1 MTHRTCLVPSIAKLA
16 IYGGLAL
23 GMSAGVQQLAYAETM
38 PVASETGSVRSASG
52 SAAPAPE
59 SNSDPG
65 TTPAPAAPAP
75 SPAPAHAA
83 APAPQP
89 ASLAAAPTPAAAPAP
104 AHAAAVA
111 PESSTPDYWLR
122 EFKPTLSVAQYAKT
136 TVSAYDK
143 NGKKLDSLDGE
154 NAVRYEGTVELNIPV
169 GALLNSPP
177 VAPHEG
183 ENGSATSASSAS
195 SASTTTPT
203 TTPTPAASSEERP
216 FYYNSWPDRKPFES
230 LAHRDKGPV
239 FNYVL
244 SLPDLTTLTPSFA
257 TPNPAPVPAP
267 LSWSSATI
275 RNTFAYID
283 GDTISVS
290 IQGNKAIFSAHTKSG
305 LTWKELFSSNDI
317 AAIAPTV
324 KTATSST
331 TSSTTPSSN
340 SSNASATTPDTTPG
354 TTPAITAPATPTITP
369 GTTPTQA
376 PGVLTFKA
384 NYSLTKDQYNYLKDH
399 KKSTHILGAGEY
411 SGEWFDQKRQEE
423 MSTDQLTGPDLNQYL
438 FYYFTDQMN
447 HSVITGSAAAP
458 SYKELANNSVLH
470 TAHKFGAGGTV
481 SRVKYSDY
489 TDPAIDKDGYEIHTT
504 FKNAS
509 FKEALIPLEHW
520 LSGAIN
526 DLDSV
531 SIRDYTSTAT
541 VTFTLPDALDISP
554 IFQSNAG
561 ASNGTTTGTQNGTTN
576 GTPNG
581 STTGST
587 TGSPK
592 KHYAAQGDPTNP
604 TKIIQKD
611 PSARPEFTLEYI
623 EQEGKTLK
631 VKVTLN
637 TSRLF
642 RIGANQLLT
651 SSTIGY
657 KELKS
662 YIQNLSEELEIQFVA
677 LRLNEEKG
685 EHGEK
690 YDIKGSVEVVS
701 EGHVEHNGRN
711 VAFKIV
717 YGVNGG
723 ATSLDVPVEIP
734 YDVRFRFQSGTPGM
748 ELPDYIVQRYLTQL
762 HGNALRTAHV
772 YKGKTFSLTPEQLN
786 FSPDVE
792 SDVQGSWTF
801 NKSLGWQWGGRS
813 QVRELSN
820 VQQDIDLVGTWTY
833 TPYSAGGQGG
843 SYYPLPDWYPAD
855 AGADAGAAVPAV
867 PVAPVAPHKHILLRP
882 AEQLKPRKVAPAG
895 IVKAAQPLPKHMAR
909 TPRTGDLPDGMPFL
923 AGGGLALVLSC
934 LSRFAK
940 FRKDLQAKG

>member
-23 GMSAGVQQLAYAETM
+23 GMSAGVQQFAYAETM
-38 PVASETGSVRSASG
+38 SVASETGPVRSASG
-52 SAAPAPE
+52 SAAPTSSPAPTP
-59 SNSDPG
+59 SA
-65 TTPAPAAPAP
+65 TPAPTPVAAP
-75 SPAPAHAA
+75 S
-83 APAPQP
+83 
-89 ASLAAAPTPAAAPAP
+89 
-104 AHAAAVA
+104 

-122 EFKPTLSVAQYAKT
+122 EFKPTLPVAQYAKT

-143 NGKKLDSLDGE
+143 DGKKLASLDDE
-154 NAVRYEGTVELNIPV
+154 NAVRYEGTVELNIPM
-169 GALLNSPP
+169 GALLSSPP
-177 VAPHEG
+177 AAPHEG
-183 ENGSATSASSAS
+183 ESGSSTPAGSTASTSASSSVPATS
-195 SASTTTPT
+195 S
-203 TTPTPAASSEERP
+203 TPAPAATSSPVPATSSEERP
-216 FYYNSWPDRKPFES
+216 DYYNSWPDRKPFES

-275 RNTFAYID
+275 CNTYAFID
-283 GDTISVS
+283 GDTITVS

-305 LTWKELFSSNDI
+305 LTWRELFSSKNV

-324 KTATSST
+324 KTAAAST
-331 TSSTTPSSN
+331 APSTTPSTTPSAVSTVTASSN
-340 SSNASATTPDTTPG
+340 SSSASAA
-354 TTPAITAPATPTITP
+354 TPAITAPATPGTTPAQASAITP
-369 GTTPTQA
+369 AATPTPTQA

-384 NYSLTKDQYNYLKDH
+384 TYSLTKEQYNYLKDH
-399 KKSTHILGAGEY
+399 EKSTHILGAGEY
-411 SGEWFDQKRQEE
+411 SGEWFAQEE
-423 MSTDQLTGPDLNQYL
+423 QENAPADQLTGPKLNQYL

-447 HSVITGSAAAP
+447 HSVITGSAAAKP
-458 SYKELANNSVLH
+458 YTELANNSVLH
-470 TAHKFGAGGTV
+470 TAHQFGAGGTV

-561 ASNGTTTGTQNGTTN
+561 SSNGTTTGT
-576 GTPNG
+576 P
-581 STTGST
+581 SGST

-631 VKVTLN
+631 VRVTLN

-642 RIGANQLLT
+642 RFGANQLMT

-657 KELKS
+657 KALKA
-662 YIQNLSEELEIQFVA
+662 YIQKLSEELEIQFVA

-685 EHGEK
+685 QHGEK

-701 EGHVEHNGRN
+701 EGHVVHNGRN

-717 YGVNGG
+717 YGADGS
-723 ATSLDVPVEIP
+723 ATSLDVPAEIP
-734 YDVRFRFQSGTPGM
+734 YDVRFRFKSGTPGM

-772 YKGKTFSLTPEQLN
+772 YKGKTFSLTPEQLS

-801 NKSLGWQWGGRS
+801 NKSLGWQWGGKS

-820 VQQDIDLVGTWTY
+820 VQQDIELVGTWTY

-855 AGADAGAAVPAV
+855 PGADAEASAPAAPA
-867 PVAPVAPHKHILLRP
+867 APTAPHKDVLLRP
-882 AEQLKPRKVAPAG
+882 AEQLNPRKVAPAG
-895 IVKAAQPLPKHMAR
+895 LVKAAQPLPKHMAR
-909 TPRTGDLPDGMPFL
+909 TPRTGDLPDSMPFL

-934 LSRFAK
+934 LSRFVK
-940 FRKDLQAKG
+940 LRKDLQAKG

>member
-38 PVASETGSVRSASG
+38 SVASETGSVRSASG
-52 SAAPAPE
+52 STAPGSTAPASE

-65 TTPAPAAPAP
+65 TTHTPAASAS
-75 SPAPAHAA
+75 SPASATAA
-83 APAPQP
+83 VP
-89 ASLAAAPTPAAAPAP
+89 APTPAAA
-104 AHAAAVA
+104 VS
-111 PESSTPDYWLR
+111 PESSAPDYWLR
-122 EFKPTLSVAQYAKT
+122 EFKPTLPVAQYAKT

-143 NGKKLDSLDGE
+143 DGKKLDSLDDE
-154 NAVRYEGTVELNIPV
+154 NAVCYEGTVELNIPM
-169 GALLNSPP
+169 GALLSSPP
-177 VAPHEG
+177 AAPHEG
-183 ENGSATSASSAS
+183 ESGSSTPAGSTASTSASSSVPATS
-195 SASTTTPT
+195 S
-203 TTPTPAASSEERP
+203 TPAPADSSEERP
-216 FYYNSWPDRKPFES
+216 DYYNSWPDRKPFES

-324 KTATSST
+324 KTATSSSASSS
-331 TSSTTPSSN
+331 TSSTTPSAASTTTAN
-340 SSNASATTPDTTPG
+340 SSSSTASSSSS
-354 TTPAITAPATPTITP
+354 PATPTQAP
-369 GTTPTQA
+369 AATPTQA

-423 MSTDQLTGPDLNQYL
+423 MSIDQLTGPDLNQYL

-470 TAHKFGAGGTV
+470 TAHQFGAGGTV

-554 IFQSNAG
+554 IFQSNAE
-561 ASNGTTTGTQNGTTN
+561 ASNGTPT
-576 GTPNG
+576 G

-587 TGSPK
+587 N

-611 PSARPEFTLEYI
+611 PSAHPDFSLEYI

-637 TSRLF
+637 TRRLF
-642 RIGANQLLT
+642 RFGANQLMT

-657 KELKS
+657 KDLKS
-662 YIQNLSEELEIQFVA
+662 YIQKLSEELEIQFVA
-677 LRLNEEKG
+677 LRLNEETGK
-685 EHGEK
+685 HGEK

-701 EGHVEHNGRN
+701 EGHVVHKGQN

-717 YGVNGG
+717 YGVDGS

-734 YDVRFRFQSGTPGM
+734 YDVHFRFQSGTPGM

-801 NKSLGWQWGGRS
+801 NKSLGWQWGGKS

-855 AGADAGAAVPAV
+855 PGADAGDAAPAVPA
-867 PVAPVAPHKHILLRP
+867 APYKHILLRP

-895 IVKAAQPLPKHMAR
+895 LVKAAQPLPKHMAR
-909 TPRTGDLPDGMPFL
+909 TPQTGDLPDGMPFL
-923 AGGGLALVLSC
+923 AGGLALVLSC
-934 LSRFAK
+934 LSRFVK
-940 FRKDLQAKG
+940 LRKDLQAKG

>member
-59 SNSDPG
+59 SNSAPG
-65 TTPAPAAPAP
+65 TTPVPAAPAP

-143 NGKKLDSLDGE
+143 NGKKLDSLDDE

-169 GALLNSPP
+169 GALLSSPP
-177 VAPHEG
+177 AAPHEG
-183 ENGSATSASSAS
+183 ESGSSTPAGSTASMSASSPAPAATS
-195 SASTTTPT
+195 
-203 TTPTPAASSEERP
+203 TPAPADSSEERP
-216 FYYNSWPDRKPFES
+216 DYYNSWPDRKPFES

-305 LTWKELFSSNDI
+305 LTWRELFSSKNVS
-317 AAIAPTV
+317 AIAPTV
-324 KTATSST
+324 KITTSSPSSST
-331 TSSTTPSSN
+331 TPSTTPSSN
-340 SSNASATTPDTTPG
+340 SSTASSSSVPATPAATPS
-354 TTPAITAPATPTITP
+354 TTPAITPAATL
-369 GTTPTQA
+369 TQA

-384 NYSLTKDQYNYLKDH
+384 SYSLTKEQYNYLKDH
-399 KKSTHILGAGEY
+399 DKSTHILGAGEY
-411 SGEWFDQKRQEE
+411 SGEWFAQEQQE
-423 MSTDQLTGPDLNQYL
+423 NTPAEQLTGPKLNQYL

-470 TAHKFGAGGTV
+470 TADQFGAGGTV

-531 SIRDYTSTAT
+531 SIRDYKSTAT

-561 ASNGTTTGTQNGTTN
+561 ASNGT
-576 GTPNG
+576 P
-581 STTGST
+581 TGST

-717 YGVNGG
+717 YGVDGS

-734 YDVRFRFQSGTPGM
+734 YDVHFRFQSGTPGM
-748 ELPDYIVQRYLTQL
+748 ELPDYIVQRYLMQL

-772 YKGKTFSLTPEQLN
+772 YKGKTFALTPEQLN

-813 QVRELSN
+813 QVRELSD

-855 AGADAGAAVPAV
+855 AGADAGTVA

-923 AGGGLALVLSC
+923 AGGGGWRLF
-934 LSRFAK
+934 SRVFPVSRN
-940 FRKDLQAKG
+940 FVRICG

>member
-1 MTHRTCLVPSIAKLA
+1 
-16 IYGGLAL
+16 
-23 GMSAGVQQLAYAETM
+23 M
-38 PVASETGSVRSASG
+38 PA
-52 SAAPAPE
+52 
-59 SNSDPG
+59 
-65 TTPAPAAPAP
+65 
-75 SPAPAHAA
+75 
-83 APAPQP
+83 
-89 ASLAAAPTPAAAPAP
+89 TPAA
-104 AHAAAVA
+104 
-111 PESSTPDYWLR
+111 
-122 EFKPTLSVAQYAKT
+122 
-136 TVSAYDK
+136 
-143 NGKKLDSLDGE
+143 
-154 NAVRYEGTVELNIPV
+154 
-169 GALLNSPP
+169 
-177 VAPHEG
+177 
-183 ENGSATSASSAS
+183 
-195 SASTTTPT
+195 
-203 TTPTPAASSEERP
+203 
-216 FYYNSWPDRKPFES
+216 
-230 LAHRDKGPV
+230 
-239 FNYVL
+239 
-244 SLPDLTTLTPSFA
+244 TPS
-257 TPNPAPVPAP
+257 
-267 LSWSSATI
+267 
-275 RNTFAYID
+275 
-283 GDTISVS
+283 
-290 IQGNKAIFSAHTKSG
+290 
-305 LTWKELFSSNDI
+305 
-317 AAIAPTV
+317 
-324 KTATSST
+324 
-331 TSSTTPSSN
+331 
-340 SSNASATTPDTTPG
+340 
-354 TTPAITAPATPTITP
+354 TTPAITPAA
-369 GTTPTQA
+369 TPTQA

-384 NYSLTKDQYNYLKDH
+384 NYSLTKEQYNYLKDH
-399 KKSTHILGAGEY
+399 DKSTHILGVGEY
-411 SGEWFDQKRQEE
+411 SGEWFAQEQQE
-423 MSTDQLTGPDLNQYL
+423 NTPAEQLTGPKLNQYL

-447 HSVITGSAAAP
+447 HSVITGSVAAKP
-458 SYKELANNSVLH
+458 YTELANNSVLH
-470 TAHKFGAGGTV
+470 TAHQFGAGGTV

-554 IFQSNAG
+554 IFQSNAE
-561 ASNGTTTGTQNGTTN
+561 ASNGTPT
-576 GTPNG
+576 G

-587 TGSPK
+587 N

-611 PSARPEFTLEYI
+611 PGAHPEFSLEYI

-642 RIGANQLLT
+642 RVGANQLLT

-662 YIQNLSEELEIQFVA
+662 YIQKLSEELEIQFVA

-685 EHGEK
+685 HHGET

-701 EGHVEHNGRN
+701 DGHVVHKGQN

-717 YGVNGG
+717 YGVDGS

-734 YDVRFRFQSGTPGM
+734 YDVHFRFQSGTPGM
-748 ELPDYIVQRYLTQL
+748 ELPDYIVQRYLMQL

-772 YKGKTFSLTPEQLN
+772 YKGKTFALTPEQLN

-813 QVRELSN
+813 QVRELSD

-855 AGADAGAAVPAV
+855 AGADAGTVA

>member
-16 IYGGLAL
+16 IYCGLAL

-122 EFKPTLSVAQYAKT
+122 EFKPTLSVAQYAKK

-143 NGKKLDSLDGE
+143 NGKKLDSLDDE

-169 GALLNSPP
+169 GALLSSPP
-177 VAPHEG
+177 AAPHEG
-183 ENGSATSASSAS
+183 ENGSSTPAGSTASTSASSSVPATS
-195 SASTTTPT
+195 S
-203 TTPTPAASSEERP
+203 TPAPADSSEERP
-216 FYYNSWPDRKPFES
+216 DYYNSWPDRKPFES
-230 LAHRDKGPV
+230 LAHRNKGPV

-275 RNTFAYID
+275 CNTFAYID

-305 LTWKELFSSNDI
+305 LTWRELFSSNDI

-324 KTATSST
+324 KTATSSSASSS
-331 TSSTTPSSN
+331 TSSTTPSAASTTTAN
-340 SSNASATTPDTTPG
+340 SSSSTASSSSS
-354 TTPAITAPATPTITP
+354 PA
-369 GTTPTQA
+369 TPTQA

-384 NYSLTKDQYNYLKDH
+384 NYSLTKEQYNYLKDH
-399 KKSTHILGAGEY
+399 DKSTHILGAGEY
-411 SGEWFDQKRQEE
+411 SGEWFAQEQQE
-423 MSTDQLTGPDLNQYL
+423 NTPAEQLTGPKLNQYL

-470 TAHKFGAGGTV
+470 TAHQFGAGGTV

-554 IFQSNAG
+554 IFQSNAE
-561 ASNGTTTGTQNGTTN
+561 ASNGTPT
-576 GTPNG
+576 G

-587 TGSPK
+587 N

-611 PSARPEFTLEYI
+611 PGAHPEFSLEYI

-642 RIGANQLLT
+642 RVGANQLLT

-748 ELPDYIVQRYLTQL
+748 ELPDYIVQRYLMQL

-772 YKGKTFSLTPEQLN
+772 YKGKTFALTPEQLN

-813 QVRELSN
+813 QVRELSD

-855 AGADAGAAVPAV
+855 AGADAGTVA

-923 AGGGLALVLSC
+923 AGGGVGACSLVS
-934 LSRFAK
+934 FP
-940 FRKDLQAKG
+940 FREIS

>member
-38 PVASETGSVRSASG
+38 PVASETGPARSASG

-75 SPAPAHAA
+75 SPAPAPAA

-143 NGKKLDSLDGE
+143 NGKKLDSLDDE

-169 GALLNSPP
+169 GALLSSPP
-177 VAPHEG
+177 AASHEG
-183 ENGSATSASSAS
+183 ENGSATPASSAS

-203 TTPTPAASSEERP
+203 SAPAPAASSEERP

-384 NYSLTKDQYNYLKDH
+384 NYSLTKEQYNYLKDH
-399 KKSTHILGAGEY
+399 EKSTHILGAGEY
-411 SGEWFDQKRQEE
+411 SGEWFAQEE
-423 MSTDQLTGPDLNQYL
+423 QENAPADQLTGPKLNQYL

-447 HSVITGSAAAP
+447 HSVITGSVAAKP
-458 SYKELANNSVLH
+458 YTELANNSVLH
-470 TAHKFGAGGTV
+470 TAHQFGAGGTV

-801 NKSLGWQWGGRS
+801 NKSLGWQWGGKS

-855 AGADAGAAVPAV
+855 PGADAGAAVPAV
-867 PVAPVAPHKHILLRP
+867 PVAPHKHILLRP

-909 TPRTGDLPDGMPFL
+909 TPQTGDLPDGMPFL

-934 LSRFAK
+934 LSRFVK
-940 FRKDLQAKG
+940 LRKDLQAKG

>member
-38 PVASETGSVRSASG
+38 SVASETGSVRSASG
-52 SAAPAPE
+52 STAPGSTAPASE

-65 TTPAPAAPAP
+65 TTHTPAASAS
-75 SPAPAHAA
+75 SPASATAA

-143 NGKKLDSLDGE
+143 NGKKLDSLDDE

-169 GALLNSPP
+169 GALLSSPP
-177 VAPHEG
+177 AAPHEG
-183 ENGSATSASSAS
+183 ENGSSTPAGSTASTSASSSVPATS
-195 SASTTTPT
+195 S
-203 TTPTPAASSEERP
+203 TPAPADSSEERP
-216 FYYNSWPDRKPFES
+216 DYYNSWPDRKPFES

-257 TPNPAPVPAP
+257 TPNPAPVLAP

-305 LTWKELFSSNDI
+305 LTWRELFSSKDI
-317 AAIAPTV
+317 AATTATV
-324 KTATSST
+324 KTVTSST

-384 NYSLTKDQYNYLKDH
+384 NYSLTKEQYNYLKDH
-399 KKSTHILGAGEY
+399 EKSTHILGAGEY
-411 SGEWFDQKRQEE
+411 SGEWFAQEE
-423 MSTDQLTGPDLNQYL
+423 QENTPADQLTGPKLNQYL

-458 SYKELANNSVLH
+458 SYKELVNNSVLH
-470 TAHKFGAGGTV
+470 TAHQFGAGGTV

-504 FKNAS
+504 FENAS

-561 ASNGTTTGTQNGTTN
+561 APN

-611 PSARPEFTLEYI
+611 PSARPEFSLEYI

-642 RIGANQLLT
+642 RFGANQLMT

-657 KELKS
+657 KALKS
-662 YIQNLSEELEIQFVA
+662 YIQKLSEELEIQFVA

-685 EHGEK
+685 QHGEK

-701 EGHVEHNGRN
+701 EGHVVHNGRN

-717 YGVNGG
+717 YGADGS

-801 NKSLGWQWGGRS
+801 NKSLGWQWDGKS

-820 VQQDIDLVGTWTY
+820 VQQDIELVGTWTY

-843 SYYPLPDWYPAD
+843 SYYPLPDWYPTEPGAD
-855 AGADAGAAVPAV
+855 AGADAAADAGAA
-867 PVAPVAPHKHILLRP
+867 APHKHILLPP

-895 IVKAAQPLPKHMAR
+895 LVKAAQPLPKHMAR

-940 FRKDLQAKG
+940 LRKDLQVKG

>member
-38 PVASETGSVRSASG
+38 PVSSETGPARSASGSAASG

-143 NGKKLDSLDGE
+143 NGKKLDSLDDE

-169 GALLNSPP
+169 GALLSSPP
-177 VAPHEG
+177 AAPHEG
-183 ENGSATSASSAS
+183 ENGSATPTSSAS

-203 TTPTPAASSEERP
+203 SAPAPAASSEERP

-275 RNTFAYID
+275 CNTYAYID

-305 LTWKELFSSNDI
+305 LTWRELFSSKDL
-317 AAIAPTV
+317 AATTTTV

-340 SSNASATTPDTTPG
+340 SSNASATTPATTAPATPPATPG
-354 TTPAITAPATPTITP
+354 TTPAQAPAATSS
-369 GTTPTQA
+369 QA
-376 PGVLTFKA
+376 SGVLTFKA
-384 NYSLTKDQYNYLKDH
+384 NYSLTKEQYNYLKDH
-399 KKSTHILGAGEY
+399 EKSTHILGAGEY
-411 SGEWFDQKRQEE
+411 SGEWFAQEE
-423 MSTDQLTGPDLNQYL
+423 QENAPADQLTGPDLNQYL

-470 TAHKFGAGGTV
+470 TAHQFGAGGTV

-561 ASNGTTTGTQNGTTN
+561 ASNGT
-576 GTPNG
+576 P
-581 STTGST
+581 TGST

-592 KHYAAQGDPTNP
+592 KRYAAQGDPTNP

-611 PSARPEFTLEYI
+611 PSAHPEFSLEYI

-685 EHGEK
+685 EHGKK

-772 YKGKTFSLTPEQLN
+772 YKGKTLSLTPEQLN
-786 FSPDVE
+786 FSPDDE

-813 QVRELSN
+813 QVRELSD

-855 AGADAGAAVPAV
+855 AGADAGTVA

-940 FRKDLQAKG
+940 FRKDLQIKG

>member
-1 MTHRTCLVPSIAKLA
+1 MTHRTCLIPSIAKLA

-38 PVASETGSVRSASG
+38 SMASETGPARSASG

-59 SNSDPG
+59 SNSVSTPA
-65 TTPAPAAPAP
+65 TAAASSPAATPAPTPVAAP
-75 SPAPAHAA
+75 S
-83 APAPQP
+83 
-89 ASLAAAPTPAAAPAP
+89 
-104 AHAAAVA
+104 

-122 EFKPTLSVAQYAKT
+122 EFKPTLPVAQYAKT
-136 TVSAYDK
+136 TVRAYDK
-143 NGKKLDSLDGE
+143 DGKKLDSLDDE
-154 NAVRYEGTVELNIPV
+154 KAVRYEGTVELNIPM
-169 GALLNSPP
+169 GALLSSPP
-177 VAPHEG
+177 AAPHER
-183 ENGSATSASSAS
+183 ESGSSTPAGSTASMSASSSAPATS
-195 SASTTTPT
+195 S
-203 TTPTPAASSEERP
+203 TPAPAATSTPAPADSSEERP
-216 FYYNSWPDRKPFES
+216 DYYNSWPDRKPFES

-305 LTWKELFSSNDI
+305 LTWRELFSSKNVS
-317 AAIAPTV
+317 AIAPTV
-324 KTATSST
+324 KITTSSPSSST
-331 TSSTTPSSN
+331 TPSTTPSSN
-340 SSNASATTPDTTPG
+340 SSTASSSLS
-354 TTPAITAPATPTITP
+354 PATPTQAP
-369 GTTPTQA
+369 AATPTQA

-423 MSTDQLTGPDLNQYL
+423 MSIDQLTGPDLNQYL

-531 SIRDYTSTAT
+531 SIRDYKSTAT

-561 ASNGTTTGTQNGTTN
+561 ASNGT
-576 GTPNG
+576 P
-581 STTGST
+581 TGST

-592 KHYAAQGDPTNP
+592 KRYAAQGDPTNP

-611 PSARPEFTLEYI
+611 PSAHPEFSLEYI

-637 TSRLF
+637 TRRLF
-642 RIGANQLLT
+642 RFGANQLMT

-657 KELKS
+657 KDLKS
-662 YIQNLSEELEIQFVA
+662 YIQKLSEELEIQFVA

-685 EHGEK
+685 KHGET

-701 EGHVEHNGRN
+701 EGHVVHKGQN

-717 YGVNGG
+717 YGVDGR

-734 YDVRFRFQSGTPGM
+734 YDVHFRFQSGTPGM
-748 ELPDYIVQRYLTQL
+748 ELPDYIVQRYLMQL

-772 YKGKTFSLTPEQLN
+772 YKGKTFALTPEQLN

-813 QVRELSN
+813 QVRELSD

-867 PVAPVAPHKHILLRP
+867 PHKHILLCP

-895 IVKAAQPLPKHMAR
+895 IVKAAQPWPKHMAR
-909 TPRTGDLPDGMPFL
+909 TPQTGDLPDGMPFL
-923 AGGGLALVLSC
+923 AGGLALVLSC

-940 FRKDLQAKG
+940 FRKDLRVKG